1 MSDTAKD
8 TIYIDIDDEITAII
22 DKLGQSEHKIVALV
36 LPKRATVLQSIV
48 NMKLLK
54 RSADA
59 KNKNIVLITS
69 EASLLPIA
77 GAVKVHVAK
86 TMQSKPVIPPAPQT
100 LSDDIQADDNE
111 GLQQDEDEDEAGLD
125 ASKSVGSLA
134 AASAV
139 NKDDEETIE
148 LDEDLEDIDAAKDD
162 SKKPKKKSN
171 KKKIPNFD
179 TFRKRLLIGGGIF
192 VGLIV
197 LFFIFNTILPKAKI
211 VIKSDNISVN
221 TDVPFTANTAFTS
234 FDADAGKVPATKK
247 DVSKTDST
255 KVPATGQKNIGDKAT
270 GTVTLKNCAKV
281 DGAFT
286 IPAGTVVTTGASSFS
301 VNETT
306 LLPSSTFSG
315 TNTCTTAGKTVNV
328 TSTAAGDQYN
338 ISGGR
343 TFAVSGVSSIT
354 GVDSSAMSGG
364 TNKLVSVVSDQDVET
379 AKQKIADKSKD
390 SATTD
395 LKQQFSNDDLFLIP
409 ESITSSAAN
418 VTATP
423 KVGEE
428 ASEVTVSSTTV
439 YSGLGV
445 KESYLNTLVENSAK
459 KQIDTT
465 KQAISDN
472 GLSKAIFRLEDKKSA
487 TDQRFR
493 VQSTVSTGTQ
503 IDQEALKKEI
513 AGKKK
518 GDVQDLIGKL
528 PGVKDVNVSYS
539 PFWVYKTPSNPS
551 KITITI
557 EQAQ

>member
-418 VTATP
+418 MTATP

>member
-59 KNKNIVLITS
+59 QNKNIVLITS

-171 KKKIPNFD
+171 NKKIPNFD

-487 TDQRFR
+487 TDHRVR

-528 PGVKDVNVSYS
+528 PGVKDVTVSYS
-539 PFWVYKTPSNPS
+539 PFWVYKTPSNPR